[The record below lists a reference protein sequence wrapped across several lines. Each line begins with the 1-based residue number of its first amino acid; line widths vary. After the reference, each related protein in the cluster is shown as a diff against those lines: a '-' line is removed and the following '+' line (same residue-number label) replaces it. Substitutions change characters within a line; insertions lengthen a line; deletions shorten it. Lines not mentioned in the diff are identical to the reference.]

1 VKASPLY
8 KAFKMDL
15 KKAKEVA
22 APHLERSN
30 ILVVTSNHGV
40 FNLDNESEIENVKEY
55 AKVNNLTYFIVKGSK
70 EVAEVVVEEAKQ
82 KKKK

>member
-1 VKASPLY
+1 
-8 KAFKMDL
+8 MDL

-55 AKVNNLTYFIVKGSK
+55 AKVNNLTYFIVKGLK
-70 EVAEVVVEEAKQ
+70 EVVEETIEEVKP